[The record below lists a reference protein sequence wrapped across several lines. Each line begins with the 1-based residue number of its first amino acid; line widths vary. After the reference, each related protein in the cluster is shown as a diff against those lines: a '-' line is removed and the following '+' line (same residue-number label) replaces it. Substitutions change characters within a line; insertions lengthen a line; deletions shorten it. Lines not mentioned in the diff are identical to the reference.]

1 MQFFICLVSV
11 ELLLWLAAFLDYSLS
26 SQKSRKM
33 QSLFQKNLSIYLS
46 TLCPKVTLW
55 WKVIEKEFN
64 TAGNTCI
71 INVSKRSCYLMT
83 LQGLLQPFC
92 SVYLKMHMQNCKIFW
107 LKFPLQILFVYI
119 RSPTI
124 KTMIP
129 GGTLRLWCIHISQLI
144 AHVAWIDVLLT
155 LQLCN
160 SKYITNIPASRHI
173 TVGS

>member
-1 MQFFICLVSV
+1 MIPVMYSHFQINSLCCMYTCSPIHSLVPPNFYSSPLNKNVCYKPNKNSIFRYSHCCCTIFILTPYPLYIHFHQCL
-11 ELLLWLAAFLDYSLS
+11 
-26 SQKSRKM
+26 
-33 QSLFQKNLSIYLS
+33 LF
-46 TLCPKVTLW
+46 T
-55 WKVIEKEFN
+55 E
-64 TAGNTCI
+64 
-71 INVSKRSCYLMT
+71 
-83 LQGLLQPFC
+83 
-92 SVYLKMHMQNCKIFW
+92 CKYAPA
-107 LKFPLQILFVYI
+107 KFPIPTIFVYI
-119 RSPTI
+119 RSPPI